1 MKGSHVYREL
11 IKSGDL
17 VTFRVQIKESDLLVL
32 SDKKLVRETEEALL
46 KYRQDIERYI
56 YYNPSFKESLEPLE
70 VGERMPPI
78 VKCMTEASQ
87 KVGVGPMA
95 AVSGAI
101 AEFVGG
107 DLLTQCRQVIVENG
121 GDIFM
126 KVTKP
131 RKVGIYAGDSPLS
144 GHIALQIESEETP
157 LGICC
162 SAGTFGHS
170 LSFGRADA
178 VAVISTSTALADAA
192 ATIVANIIREEN
204 DIKRGLDLLNNIPD
218 IKGGLIIKGT
228 RLGAWGKVNIIR
240 GC

>member
-1 MKGSHVYREL
+1 MKGSHVYRGL

-32 SDKKLVRETEEALL
+32 SDKRLVRETEEALL

-78 VKCMTEASQ
+78 IKCMTETSQ

-95 AVSGAI
+95 AVAGAI

-107 DLLTQCRQVIVENG
+107 DLLTHCRQVIVENG

-228 RLGAWGKVNIIR
+228 KLGAWGKVNIIR